1 MMYNGYDL
9 FVNIHVLTYMY
20 TYIYMY
26 MCVCIYGYLEPN
38 SLSEASLALSMRSGL
53 AFIQA
58 SLAWSFS
65 LRA

>member
-1 MMYNGYDL
+1 
-9 FVNIHVLTYMY
+9 MY